1 MEGKKSPKNSQ
12 VQSFICL
19 FKHKGPS
26 GNSCPSQ
33 AGMEF
38 TFSCSRIF
46 LVSTPHLLW
55 KATLLGRCPIV
66 GSSRFCG
73 RLCTAKVSVSVFIPC
88 LLYRSPFRGLT
99 TAWEGAQGGSGEND
113 IVTSQLAKLSIPS
126 LQNLI
131 KKKVV
136 CWVTLLS
143 SRKTH
148 RWKVG
153 LPFLLLFNADTPK
166 VETIR

>member
-1 MEGKKSPKNSQ
+1 MLWGNRNTELERGRTFHVFIHDTHTDHNHVSFSALKKIKVREREQEEKEKENTMEGKKSPKNSQ

-46 LVSTPHLLW
+46 LVSPPHPLW
-55 KATLLGRCPIV
+55 KATLLGRCPIM

-88 LLYRSPFRGLT
+88 LLYRSPPFRGLT
-99 TAWEGAQGGSGEND
+99 TAWEGA
-113 IVTSQLAKLSIPS
+113 
-126 LQNLI
+126 
-131 KKKVV
+131 
-136 CWVTLLS
+136 
-143 SRKTH
+143 
-148 RWKVG
+148 
-153 LPFLLLFNADTPK
+153 
-166 VETIR
+166 